1 VTSPARPLPSVR
13 MAAILERNLDPD
25 QVVEIACGDA
35 GLLRYRLRDVMAVP
49 GEPFALAEH
58 DPDFAGDTR
67 VKAEALERVAA
78 NASRLGELQE
88 KLWAQ
93 DTYALLV
100 IFQGIDAAGKDGAIR
115 HVMRGV
121 NPQGCNVTS
130 FKEPSAEELDHDY
143 LWRAARALPARG
155 TIGIFNRSYY
165 EEVLVVRVHPELL
178 QRQKLPPEGLVDVW
192 RNRFEEMNH
201 FEEHLERNGTVV
213 LKFFLNLSK
222 KEQKKRFLKRIDEP
236 EKNWKFSV
244 RDFEERK
251 HWDDYQAAYQDM
263 LRSTSTVTAPWFV
276 IPSDDKWFAR
286 LVISETICM
295 TLERLKLEFPKLD
308 PERLAELKRIRK
320 VLAEE

>member
-1 VTSPARPLPSVR
+1 
-13 MAAILERNLDPD
+13 MAAILKRNLDPD
-25 QVVEIACGDA
+25 HVVEIACGDA
-35 GLLRYRLRDVMAVP
+35 GALRYRLRDVMVVP
-49 GEPFALAEH
+49 GEPFALADH

-67 VKAEALERVAA
+67 VKEEALERVAA

>member
-1 VTSPARPLPSVR
+1 MSNPK
-13 MAAILERNLDPD
+13 RNLDPD
-25 QVVEIACGDA
+25 HVVTLGGGDA
-35 GLLRYRLRDVMAVP
+35 GELRYRLRDVMAVP
-49 GEPFALAEH
+49 GEPFALDDHE
-58 DPDFAGDTR
+58 PDFAGDF
-67 VKAEALERVAA
+67 KGKHEALERVAA
-78 NASRLGELQE
+78 NATRLGELQE
-88 KLWAQ
+88 RLWAQ

-121 NPQGCNVTS
+121 NPQGCSVTS

-178 QRQKLPPEGLVDVW
+178 QRQKLPPEELVDVW
-192 RNRFEEMNH
+192 QNRFQEMNR

-213 LKFFLNLSK
+213 LKFFLNLSR
-222 KEQKKRFLKRIDEP
+222 KEQRKRFLKRIDEP

-244 RDFEERK
+244 RDFEERA
-251 HWDDYQAAYQDM
+251 HWDDYQTAYEDM
-263 LRSTSTVTAPWFV
+263 LQRTSTMTAPWFV

-286 LVISETICM
+286 LVISETICL
-295 TLERLKLEFPKLD
+295 TLERLGLDFPRVSD
-308 PERLAELKRIRK
+308 ERRAELKRIRK
-320 VLAEE
+320 ALADD